1 MSTWLGLNIDQ
12 WEITLQGATLLLLV
26 LILLGVG
33 RR

>member
-12 WEITLQGATLLLLV
+12 WEVTLQGATLLLVV
-26 LILLGVG
+26 LILWCV